1 MDSLVI
7 GSGPIGMIAS
17 LKLLRSGFNVT
28 MLDIGALPSKDD
40 AVLKKMLKE
49 QFDQMSARQN
59 LWKKKL
65 GLKLVKQKPFLGV
78 ILSTASISNFT
89 K

>member
-59 LWKKKL
+59 LWKK
-65 GLKLVKQKPFLGV
+65 
-78 ILSTASISNFT
+78 S
-89 K
+89 

>member
-1 MDSLVI
+1 MVFLRLVGRDALDGLTSYWLWPNRYI
-7 GSGPIGMIAS
+7 VA
-17 LKLLRSGFNVT
+17 KLLRSGFNVT

-59 LWKKKL
+59 LWKK
-65 GLKLVKQKPFLGV
+65 
-78 ILSTASISNFT
+78 S
-89 K
+89 